1 MISFQKF
8 MFNYIFSLTHWHVY
22 VCMYLMFFKNEE
34 NKIIVVLRHNIWK
47 YFTYVSTY
55 LCCFR
60 QILNEKFQTV
70 IDKSERAYYSKNR
83 ILPALAHVLCIQ
95 NFMHLAIAHGKH
107 FSSLLW
113 LIMPTNPEALS
124 QSMNFQFFES
134 RFACLMMRRHY
145 TRIIHETKVDN
156 SHGGL

>member
-1 MISFQKF
+1 MYVPNVFQKWGEQNNCYLF
-8 MFNYIFSLTHWHVY
+8 TKAQHMKIF
-22 VCMYLMFFKNEE
+22 YL
-34 NKIIVVLRHNIWK
+34 RK
-47 YFTYVSTY
+47 Y
-55 LCCFR
+55 LLMQ
-60 QILNEKFQTV
+60 QILNEKFQKV

-83 ILPALAHVLCIQ
+83 NLPALAHVLCIQ
-95 NFMHLAIAHGKH
+95 NFMHLAIAHGRH